1 MIGSSVCRLEEN
13 MTGRGGVCRK
23 RIDVDSSEYVYVV
36 MMRYM
41 IDDIVVVGGG
51 CVRLAKNSDKSVFG
65 MNRLPSPKVVD
76 LTVGRREDPDHSACR
91 PINIELLAL
100 ADDVW
105 CFAGTSKE

>member
-1 MIGSSVCRLEEN
+1 MTGLNVCHLEGN

-23 RIDVDSSEYVYVV
+23 RIVVDSSEYVYVV
-36 MMRYM
+36 MMRWI
-41 IDDIVVVGGG
+41 IDEIVVVGG

-65 MNRLPSPKVVD
+65 MNRLPSPKVIN
-76 LTVGRREDPDHSACR
+76 LTVGRREDPDHSACG